1 MKVKNLMGNTST
13 DSLGTDHGDSTRE
26 LTGVSTMTKQKDM
39 QVEYI
44 QPWSNVIVKFKI
56 PDEIFEDL
64 EKMYNSVMLN
74 DKQYF
79 GDRLVG
85 QIEEELYV
93 NPELLEKHI
102 MWKDFCIQSVKN
114 YYTNS
119 QKQVHV
125 GEQNSINL
133 VRTLGNELHAN
144 IASMWFVN
152 QKPNEY
158 NPLHVHTGC
167 RVSAL
172 AYLKKPKNQLK
183 SRKEFY
189 LSDGK
194 ITFSNNCGT
203 DTHFSSSNVSFEPEP
218 GDMYIFTARQNHCVW
233 PYRSSD
239 PEDLRTSISLNVEI
253 MSDVEANANRKQF
266 EDMFKQKIELEENKK
281 ILDNAVEKHKQSE
294 VKDDK
299 STTDGDINKSG

>member
-13 DSLGTDHGDSTRE
+13 DSLGTDHGNWTRE
-26 LTGVSTMTKQKDM
+26 LTGMSPTTKQVVKDM

-102 MWKDFCIQSVKN
+102 IWKDFCIQSVKN

-119 QKQVHV
+119 QKQVLS
-125 GEQNSINL
+125 EINL
-133 VRTLGNELHAN
+133 DLQSAKRMFRIIQGDVGSGKTIVSLLAIINTIKGNYQTALMSPTEILARQHYNLAKM
-144 IASMWFVN
+144 IFKHMDIRIEFLTG
-152 QKPNEY
+152 KTEY
-158 NPLHVHTGC
+158 
-167 RVSAL
+167 
-172 AYLKKPKNQLK
+172 KK
-183 SRKEFY
+183 RKEI
-189 LSDGK
+189 LSNISSGK
-194 ITFSNNCGT
+194 IDLLIGTHALFQKKFFSKNW
-203 DTHFSSSNVSFEPEP
+203 D
-218 GDMYIFTARQNHCVW
+218 
-233 PYRSSD
+233 
-239 PEDLRTSISLNVEI
+239 
-253 MSDVEANANRKQF
+253 
-266 EDMFKQKIELEENKK
+266 
-281 ILDNAVEKHKQSE
+281 
-294 VKDDK
+294 
-299 STTDGDINKSG
+299 